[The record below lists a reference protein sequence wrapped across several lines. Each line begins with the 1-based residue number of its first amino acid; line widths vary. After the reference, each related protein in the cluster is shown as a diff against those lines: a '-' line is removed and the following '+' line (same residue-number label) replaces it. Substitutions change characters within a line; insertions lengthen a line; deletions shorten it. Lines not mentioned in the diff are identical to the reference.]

1 MSTAGCVSVIIPAY
15 NAAATIDETLRSVR
29 SQTHRTLE
37 ILVIDDGSTD
47 ETADVVCAQAAQD
60 SRIRLVRQENRGV
73 AVARNRGIEEAT
85 AELVAFVD
93 ADDLWAPEKI
103 EKQIAAL
110 RKGGPSVALVY
121 TWWAR
126 IDAASRVIER
136 YCPTDAGDVL
146 ERTCFGNIVGHCSS
160 ALVTKTAVLE
170 IGGFDPSLRAR
181 RAQGCE
187 DLQFYFRLAERHY
200 FAIVPEHLTG
210 YRQTSANMSSD
221 LLQMHRSHALV
232 ANEMRRKYPRLEST
246 VALGTTDFAAWL
258 LERAIDLR
266 RLRLIPVLGAF
277 LVPRNSGLATRILV
291 RRLLRPL
298 ARALRDVLCARMR
311 GSRPEPAE
319 FPRFLIGNP
328 DLDAS

>member
-1 MSTAGCVSVIIPAY
+1 VSTAGCVSVIIPAY

-110 RKGGPSVALVY
+110 RKAGPSVALVY
-121 TWWAR
+121 TWSAT
-126 IDAASRVIER
+126 IDAASRITER
-136 YCPTDAGDVL
+136 YCPTEAGDVL
-146 ERTCFGNIVGHCSS
+146 ERMCFGNLVGHCSS
-160 ALVTKTAVLE
+160 PLVTKTAVLE

-187 DLQFYFRLAERHY
+187 DLQFYFRLAERHH
-200 FAIVPEHLTG
+200 FAIVPEYLTG
-210 YRQTSANMSSD
+210 YRQTSTNMSSD
-221 LLQMHRSHALV
+221 LLQMRRSYALV
-232 ANEMRRKYPRLEST
+232 ADEMRRKYPRLEST
-246 VALGTTDFAAWL
+246 VALGTTEFVAWA
-258 LERAIDLR
+258 LERAIVLR
-266 RLRLIPVLGAF
+266 RLRLIPLLGAL
-277 LVPRNSGLATRILV
+277 LVSRNSGRAARILIGRPLRGLA
-291 RRLLRPL
+291 RRLRNVLRTGQ
-298 ARALRDVLCARMR
+298 R
-311 GSRPEPAE
+311 GTRPMPAE
-319 FPRFLIGNP
+319 FPRFLIGDP